1 MAISAYI
8 WIEASPGKSREIA
21 KKVEKIEGVKT
32 AHSVTGPYDVVVY
45 AEVADSRV
53 LGDLVLTKI
62 QKIDGVV
69 GTLTNVVVD

>member
-8 WIEASPGKSREIA
+8 LIEASPGRSREIA

-32 AHSVTGPYDVVVY
+32 AHSVTGPYDVVAY
-45 AEVADSRV
+45 AEVADSKT

-62 QKIDGVV
+62 QKVEGVV
-69 GTLTNVVVD
+69 GTMTNVVVD